1 MPNMMR
7 KTILTGLLLLGA
19 FAVPTSFVAA
29 QEKADTPPARAASQ
43 IANSN
48 EILKLIQTNKFDD
61 AEKKIDELPSAA
73 FTIKL
78 SMRSMLAS
86 ALSRA
91 GNNEKAE
98 SQEEKLIAEWKEVFQ
113 EGKFA
118 GEMLAMPL
126 RNLLQ
131 ARTGKSPPGDTAKW
145 GREKITELLSL
156 LPQKDD
162 RSALLTE
169 GALESILAE
178 YRANFNLPEEKEK
191 VDGLIAKFQEVI
203 QNGKPEER
211 SKYLS
216 TWINLRMPQIFRK
229 MDTSTEEADAE
240 ANVLLGEVATLGEPT
255 TDPAIFNL
263 VTRIRTSVA
272 QRAMRIDPKIAKA
285 QLDSLQEFLEKA
297 SAEGSPVAQFA
308 ENAKRSTD
316 RMLQSLEM
324 ELKRAELIGKKSIP
338 LDAEVFVNGSPITDE
353 ELKGKVILLDF
364 WAVWCGP
371 CIATFPHLREW
382 QEKYSD
388 KGLVIIGVTKFYKY
402 DWDEESKR
410 IKSDKELSPEN
421 EQKALA
427 LFAEHHNLKH
437 RFMVTPTESTFS
449 KDYAVSGIPQAVLID
464 KDGTIRMIKVGS
476 GDANAHALD
485 EMIQELLGVEQAG
498 E

>member
-1 MPNMMR
+1 MR
-7 KTILTGLLLLGA
+7 KIFLTGLILLGA
-19 FAVPTSFVAA
+19 TTVPNSSVTA
-29 QEKADTPPARAASQ
+29 QEKVDIPPARVASQ
-43 IANSN
+43 LANSN
-48 EILKLIQTNKFDD
+48 EILKLIQTNKFDE
-61 AEKKIDELPSAA
+61 AEKKIDELPPNA
-73 FTIKL
+73 FTVKL

-86 ALSRA
+86 ALTRA
-91 GNNEKAE
+91 GNNEKADA
-98 SQEEKLIAEWKEVFQ
+98 QEEKLMVEWKEVFQ
-113 EGKFA
+113 EGKLP
-118 GEMLAMPL
+118 GEILAMPL
-126 RNLLQ
+126 RSLLQ
-131 ARTGKSPPGDTAKW
+131 ARSGKNAPGETAKW
-145 GREKITELLSL
+145 GREQITELLSL
-156 LPQKDD
+156 LPKKEDG
-162 RSALLTE
+162 SSLLAE

-178 YRANFNLPEEKEK
+178 YRANFNLPEEKET
-191 VDGLIAKFQEVI
+191 VDGLIAKLQEAI
-203 QNGKPEER
+203 KNGMPEER
-211 SKYLS
+211 SKYLN

-229 MDTSTEEADAE
+229 MDNSIDEADAE
-240 ANVLLGEVATLGEPT
+240 ANALLNEVATLGEPT
-255 TDPAIFNL
+255 KEPAIFNL

-272 QRAMRIDPKIAKA
+272 QRAMRIDPKVAKA
-285 QLDSLQEFLEKA
+285 QLDSLQEFLGKA
-297 SAEGSPVAQFA
+297 SAEGSPVSQLAD
-308 ENAKRSTD
+308 NAKRNAD

-324 ELKRAELIGKKSIP
+324 ELKRAELIGKKAIP
-338 LDAEVFVNGSPITDE
+338 LDAEVFVNGSLITDE

-388 KGLVIIGVTKFYKY
+388 KGLVIIGVTKYYKY

-485 EMIQELLGVEQAG
+485 EMLQELLGVEQAG

>member
-1 MPNMMR
+1 MR
-7 KTILTGLLLLGA
+7 KIILTGLILLGA
-19 FAVPTSFVAA
+19 VALIVSPVAA
-29 QEKADTPPARAASQ
+29 QEKTDTPPARAASQ
-43 IANSN
+43 LANSS
-48 EILKLIQTNKFDD
+48 EILKLIQTKKFDE
-61 AEKKIDELPSAA
+61 AEKKIDELPQNAS
-73 FTIKL
+73 TLKL
-78 SMRSMLAS
+78 SMRSMLAA

-91 GNNEKAE
+91 GDNEKAN
-98 SQEEKLIAEWKEVFQ
+98 SQEEKLMLEWKELFQ
-113 EGKFA
+113 EEKLPA
-118 GEMLAMPL
+118 EMLATPL

-131 ARTGKSPPGDTAKW
+131 ARSGKTAPNETAMW
-145 GREKITELLSL
+145 GREIITELLSL
-156 LPQKDD
+156 LPQKDE
-162 RSALLTE
+162 RTSLLAE

-178 YRANFNLPEEKEK
+178 YRANFNLPEEKEI
-191 VDGLIAKFQEVI
+191 VDGLIAKFQEAI
-203 QNGKPEER
+203 KNGMPEER
-211 SKYLS
+211 SKYLN

-229 MDTSTEEADAE
+229 MDSFIDEADAE
-240 ANVLLGEVATLGEPT
+240 ANALLNEVATLGEPT
-255 TDPAIFNL
+255 KEPAIFNQ

-272 QRAMRIDPKIAKA
+272 QRAMRIDPKVAKA
-285 QLDSLQEFLEKA
+285 QLDSLLEFLEKA
-297 SAEGSPVAQFA
+297 GAEGSPVAKLA
-308 ENAKRSTD
+308 ENAKRSTA

-324 ELKRAELIGKKSIP
+324 ELKRAELIGKKATP
-338 LDAEVFVNGSPITDE
+338 LDAEAFVNGSPITDE

-388 KGLVIIGVTKFYKY
+388 KGLVIIGVTKYYKY

-410 IKSDKELSPEN
+410 IKADKELSPEN
-421 EQKALA
+421 EQKALT

-437 RFMVTPTESTFS
+437 RLMVTPTNSTFS

-485 EMIQELLGVEQAG
+485 EMIRELIGGEQVG